1 MRNAAFISLV
11 VVAVSHVTLLAQ
23 SDYASEDS
31 RQVAQEERGRISG
44 VVLDSATGK
53 LIVGAYVGIG
63 DFGDSGGSNYSR
75 HRQQGLFA
83 KAQTDQQ
90 GRFVLDGLAFQD
102 HPLVATHPGFIR
114 HDQMIALR
122 KSISGPDVRVAL
134 RPAAEI
140 NVTIV
145 DSSGKPLEGFWLF
158 RLEALD
164 GHKFIPLGRDPH
176 LSTFASSVWI
186 ERPKSSLLSSKGF
199 SFTEL
204 NSGEYSIDVMKF
216 AGSDDTA
223 PAPSGMMRI
232 PLDTSEVSYY
242 GGISK
247 LIAKAGQTKEVRV
260 KPADYQTSVAIK
272 VPQNPVK
279 NQQIPPFVIISRNVG
294 LLLWNDGKVHH
305 PEDHRLGR
313 LQKNALYYNMVI
325 DGDVFKIKNL
335 PPGSYSVFAG
345 PVYFMSAVRM
355 EVSSGREVIIDIP
368 LIKPSEQARVN
379 LWTFGRKIML
389 KDGQLSVS
397 ELCALVSTR
406 TDSNPRLVCDPSI
419 ENERLEPGN
428 REATIWELMEAV
440 YLARGWK
447 LIEQD
452 NRSLLLCPGE

>member
-1 MRNAAFISLV
+1 MRNVAFLSLV
-11 VVAVSHVTLLAQ
+11 VVAVTHVALLAQ
-23 SDYASEDS
+23 SDYSSEDS
-31 RQVAQEERGRISG
+31 RQVTQEERGRISG

-53 LIVGAYVGIG
+53 PIVGAYVGIG

-102 HPLVATHPGFIR
+102 HPLIVTHPGFIR
-114 HDQMIALR
+114 HDQMLTLR
-122 KSISGPDVRVAL
+122 KGMLEPDVGVAL

-140 NVTIV
+140 NVAIV

-164 GHKFIPLGRDPH
+164 GHKFIPPGRDPH

-186 ERPKSSLLSSKGF
+186 ERPKSSLLSSKAF

-204 NSGEYSIDVMKF
+204 NSGEYSVEIMKF
-216 AGSDDTA
+216 ARSDDTA

-232 PLDTSEVSYY
+232 PLDTSDVSYY
-242 GGISK
+242 GGIAK
-247 LIAKAGQTKEVRV
+247 LIAEAGQIKAVRV
-260 KPADYQTSVAIK
+260 KPADYQTSVTIK

-279 NQQIPPFVIISRNVG
+279 NQQIPPFVFISRNVG
-294 LLLWNDGKVHH
+294 LLLWNDGKAHH

-325 DGDVFKIKNL
+325 DGDVLKIKNL

-355 EVSSGREVIIDIP
+355 EVSSGREVIVELPSIT
-368 LIKPSEQARVN
+368 PSEQARVN
-379 LWTFGRKIML
+379 LWTFDRKIML
-389 KDGQLSVS
+389 EDDQYGVS
-397 ELCALVSTR
+397 QLCALVSAK
-406 TDSNPRLVCDPSI
+406 TDSNPRLVADPSI
-419 ENERLEPGN
+419 ENERLELGN

-447 LIEQD
+447 LIEQGD
-452 NRSLLLCPGE
+452 RTLLLCPGE